1 MDRMDQVN
9 RATDDAAEVAR
20 LLRELEESAIYEQR
34 LRALIVAVRDALAG
48 GQVGRALSMCNQA
61 LNEIDSAT
69 DVAAPS
75 PRAKD

>member
-1 MDRMDQVN
+1 MDPIDDVN
-9 RATDDAAEVAR
+9 PPGGDAVESAR

-48 GQVGRALSMCNQA
+48 GEVGRALSLCNQA